1 MENLIDLTPIFNA
14 AIVLLAGIVSAFVLP
29 WVHRYVL
36 PWIEANTTEKQRE
49 GLRIVTRTAVFAAE
63 QLLGNGRGYEKMQHA
78 KEYIRQQGYDVDTD
92 LIEATVMEHFGHLI
106 VLDGADGG
114 EEELDEEEEEP
125 QTPLM

>member
-1 MENLIDLTPIFNA
+1 MENLIDLTPIVNA
-14 AIVLLAGIVSAFVLP
+14 GIVLLAGIVSVFLLP
-29 WVHRYVL
+29 WIHRYVL
-36 PWIEANTTEKQRE
+36 PWLKANTTEKQRE

-78 KEYIRQQGYDVDTD
+78 REYIRRKGYDVDVD

-106 VLDGADGG
+106 VLDGEDGG
-114 EEELDEEEEEP
+114 EEKPAEEEEEP